1 VPDSTPIER
10 DPQPIEPV
18 ELALRVADR
27 FASDAAVIEALLA
40 EVSAPSVA
48 AVRRARRYS
57 VAVLVA
63 RGADL

>member
-1 VPDSTPIER
+1 AGAPP
-10 DPQPIEPV
+10 
-18 ELALRVADR
+18 
-27 FASDAAVIEALLA
+27 AAHDGA
-40 EVSAPSVA
+40 SAPSVA